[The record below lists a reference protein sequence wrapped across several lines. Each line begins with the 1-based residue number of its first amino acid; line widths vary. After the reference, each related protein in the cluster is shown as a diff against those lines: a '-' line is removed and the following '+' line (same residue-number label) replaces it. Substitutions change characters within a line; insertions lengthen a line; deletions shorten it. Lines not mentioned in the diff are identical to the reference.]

1 MVMLAFLPV
10 QLTVNAAT
18 DDSDSV
24 GAISESENNDDYASA
39 NSFSLNSTI
48 SGNMKDSNDK
58 DYFKI
63 TPSQNG
69 KIALTLSHNYSSNTD
84 VYWNIAM
91 YAYSSGNY
99 CEFYNQRIYANSG
112 ETKVLASIG
121 AS

>member
-48 SGNMKDSNDK
+48 SGKMSSYDDA
-58 DYFKI
+58 DYYKI
-63 TPSQNG
+63 TPTKNG
-69 KIALTLSHNYSSNTD
+69 KVELTFNNTYTVIKVALILNSTMRLSMPIRERQEH
-84 VYWNIAM
+84 
-91 YAYSSGNY
+91 
-99 CEFYNQRIYANSG
+99 C
-112 ETKVLASIG
+112 LL
-121 AS
+121 